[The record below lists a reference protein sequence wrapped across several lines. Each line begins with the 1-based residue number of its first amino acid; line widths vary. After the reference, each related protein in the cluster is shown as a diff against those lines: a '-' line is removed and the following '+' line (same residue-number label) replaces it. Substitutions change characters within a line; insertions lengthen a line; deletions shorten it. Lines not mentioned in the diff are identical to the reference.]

1 MSSEGGGMLRRLL
14 VLAVSLM
21 LTSFALNASA
31 VGSVQWKNTH
41 PKEVGTGSWNLEVTV
56 SLPKAPDVAHIPVK
70 FEFQQTMYYERN
82 LLDGKDGPQLRKV
95 PITNKQAQIE
105 SVTIGFLDPGKGTI
119 QKRTRFTFKITRGHG
134 YEAGEYTVTL
144 RDGNTGQTIGRATK
158 LVLEGENP
166 VVDRRSIS
174 FVDEADKKKK
184 EQMKGVDKDGNIKDG
199 DEKDG
204 DKTKTGDPA
213 QDDMDVADP
222 GVGKKNWDPVYGAPV
237 DDEAPPLKNEADG
250 PEPIKEKPGGCGCSV
265 PGTHSGI
272 PVSGLL
278 FAAGLVLALTR
289 RRRS

>member
-1 MSSEGGGMLRRLL
+1 MSSEGGGMLRRFL
-14 VLAVSLM
+14 VLAVSLI

-31 VGSVQWKNTH
+31 VGSVQWKNTR
-41 PKEVGTGSWNLEVTV
+41 PKEVGTGSWHLEVTI
-56 SLPKAPDVAHIPVK
+56 SLPKAPDVAHVPVK

-82 LLDGKDGPQLRKV
+82 LVDGKEGPQLRKV

-144 RDGNTGQTIGRATK
+144 RHGSTGQVIGRATK

-174 FVDEADKKKK
+174 FVDQADKKKK
-184 EQMKGVDKDGNIKDG
+184 EQMKGVDKDGNIKD
-199 DEKDG
+199 DEDG
-204 DKTKTGDPA
+204 DKTKTGDPD

-237 DDEAPPLKNEADG
+237 DEDAPPLKSESDG
-250 PEPIKEKPGGCGCSV
+250 PQPIKEKPGGCGCSV
-265 PGTHSGI
+265 PARSGSL
-272 PVSGLL
+272 PMGAAL
-278 FAAGLVLALTR
+278 FATGLVLVFSR